1 MEETDPDLV
10 DSVGSGPRH
19 RLSSKLGHGG
29 PSPAGHLDP
38 WASFY
43 NWASE
48 EQELGLGID
57 ADLIKSIFYC
67 H

>member
-1 MEETDPDLV
+1 MSLSMEETDPDLV

-48 EQELGLGID
+48 EQEVIYGPWN
-57 ADLIKSIFYC
+57 
-67 H
+67 